1 MSDITKITSLGRE
14 FKGST
19 VSTKNQVAK
28 KTKTAGLSDS
38 FKETNKINQDLKIY
52 GTSQVQKVKAAQTVS
67 PAEEPDYSVDSRIV
81 KVANILVDYS
91 TEVKPGEG
99 VYVQYAPD
107 AKELAGEIQK
117 QALKKGASRV
127 IMDMADPQVEYNL
140 LAYGNEEQIKD
151 TGNKLEDLKK
161 CQVWIG
167 LGAPTNT
174 NQMSNIDPKKLA
186 MRNKATREVQDYRV
200 NQMRWVITRMPTS
213 TAASDAKMSDSEYKQ
228 FIYQAIIQDWSKQ
241 NEIQDQ
247 IKERLDKA
255 KEVHLVG
262 ENTDLTFSIAG
273 RESRKCVGKRNI
285 PDGEI
290 YIAPVR
296 ETMNGHVQFTYPA
309 LSSGGEI
316 PDVYLEYKDGEL
328 VKYTTSGDQERLN
341 EMINTDDG
349 AKYFGEFGIGTN
361 YQIDKFTRNTLFDEK
376 IGGSIHLALGNPY
389 EGTGGTHKSSIHVDI
404 VKDLRNGGG
413 IYLDGK
419 PLQENGKFSF
429 DEPAKDKTAQT
440 KNGR

>member
-1 MSDITKITSLGRE
+1 MSEISSKITALNRE
-14 FKGST
+14 FNNSPLGAKHHI
-19 VSTKNQVAK
+19 AK
-28 KTKTAGLSDS
+28 KTKAVGAGDS
-38 FKETNKINQDLKIY
+38 FKETAKAKDLKIY
-52 GTSQVQKVKAAQTVS
+52 GANQVQKVKAAQAVS

-91 TEVKPGEG
+91 TKVQKGEG
-99 VYVQYAPD
+99 VYVLYSPE

-127 IMDMADPQVEYNL
+127 IMEMSDPQVEYNL
-140 LAYGNEEQIKD
+140 LAYGSEEQIKD
-151 TGNKLEDLKK
+151 TGNKLNDFKQ

-186 MRNKATREVQDYRV
+186 MRSKATKDIQDYRV
-200 NQMRWVITRMPTS
+200 NKMRWVITRMPTS
-213 TAASDAKMSDSEYKQ
+213 TAASDAKMSDAEYKQ

-241 NEIQDQ
+241 NEIQDK

-255 KEVHLVG
+255 KQVRIVG
-262 ENTDLTFSIAG
+262 ENTDLSFSIEG
-273 RESRKCVGKRNI
+273 REGFKCVGESNI

-290 YIAPVR
+290 YCAPVR

-309 LSSGGEI
+309 LSNGGEI
-316 PDVYLEYKDGEL
+316 PDVYLEYKHGEL
-328 VKYTTSGDQERLN
+328 VKYTTSGDQAKLE
-341 EMINTDDG
+341 EMVNTDEG

-389 EGTGGTHKSSIHVDI
+389 EETGGTHESSIHVDI
-404 VKDLRNGGG
+404 VKDLRNGGA

-429 DEPAKDKTAQT
+429 EGAPTPKKP
-440 KNGR
+440 R